1 MRLFLHFSVHCVCQL
16 QCELFF
22 VIQLVRITQ
31 CLKIDIKDLTKRI
44 SIFRQSTKKRLN
56 GCVPLSLLLSDFVTL
71 LCGKRS
77 PSTSHD
83 QKKRKEKKHKKKDQQ
98 VNSKSNRNE
107 ENDIVATTTQVILF
121 TTIAIRNP
129 SYLK

>member
-1 MRLFLHFSVHCVCQL
+1 MRAFS
-16 QCELFF
+16 
-22 VIQLVRITQ
+22 VIQLVRIAQ
-31 CLKIDIKDLTKRI
+31 CLKIDIKDLTKETP
-44 SIFRQSTKKRLN
+44 IFRLN

-107 ENDIVATTTQVILF
+107 ENDIVATTQVILF
-121 TTIAIRNP
+121 TTMAIRNP